1 MKLLDT
7 VPVVPLLLAGVIF
20 GDWQTD
26 IGDWG
31 DSLNQVDSLNSVEDL
46 EKRIQTSGPPD
57 YRQVH
62 HGWDS
67 QL

>member
-31 DSLNQVDSLNSVEDL
+31 DSLNEVEDI